1 MFCYENNFFSIVYV
15 SDQKFDDRMDLL
27 LISDKNKSHYMY
39 IKVLIDL
46 YVIRQ
51 NLRQKNTFENI
62 VYNVLVVKKP

>member
-1 MFCYENNFFSIVYV
+1 
-15 SDQKFDDRMDLL
+15 MDLL

-39 IKVLIDL
+39 IKVLKDL

>member
-1 MFCYENNFFSIVYV
+1 
-15 SDQKFDDRMDLL
+15 MDLL

-46 YVIRQ
+46 YVIIQ

-62 VYNVLVVKKP
+62 VYNVLVVKKPW

>member
-39 IKVLIDL
+39 IKVLIGL

>member
-1 MFCYENNFFSIVYV
+1 
-15 SDQKFDDRMDLL
+15 MDLL

>member
-39 IKVLIDL
+39 IKVLKDL